1 MRQANIDERGDMV
14 RTALSIILLGLVLSV
29 RPCGAAWDP
38 ESFRDVDTLDFLT
51 VGPEEGEHWSPVWL
65 VVLDGHVYIR
75 LGSRAAERVE
85 RNTTAPYMAVKVAG
99 QQFDRV
105 RADPAPDMAE
115 RVAAAMADKY
125 FTDLLI
131 RFFPHPL
138 TMRLVVEN
146 E

>member
-1 MRQANIDERGDMV
+1 MGRTVLSMV
-14 RTALSIILLGLVLSV
+14 LLFGLVLSV
-29 RPCGAAWDP
+29 QPCSAEWDP
-38 ESFRDVDTLDFLT
+38 ESFRGVETLDFLT
-51 VGPEEGEHWSPVWL
+51 VGAEEGEYWSPVWL
-65 VVLDGHVYIR
+65 VVLDGQVYIR
-75 LGSRAAERVE
+75 LGGRAAGRIEG
-85 RNTTAPYMAVKVAG
+85 NTTAPYIGVKIDG

-105 RADPAPDMAE
+105 RADPAPEMAE

-125 FTDLLI
+125 WSDLFI

>member
-1 MRQANIDERGDMV
+1 MV
-14 RTALSIILLGLVLSV
+14 LFCGLLLSV

-51 VGPEEGEHWSPVWL
+51 VDPEDGEHWSPVWL
-65 VVLDGHVYIR
+65 VVVDGQVYIR
-75 LGSRAAERVE
+75 LGSRAAGRIEG
-85 RNTTAPYMAVKVAG
+85 NATAPYIGIKIAG
-99 QQFDRV
+99 QQFDKV
-105 RADPAPDMAE
+105 RADPVPEMAE

-125 FTDLLI
+125 WSDVFV
-131 RFFPHPL
+131 RFFSHPL